1 MKRLFFFCT
10 FLSLFF
16 SAYSQ
21 QRGNYASSVGL
32 SGGYVEDGYGI
43 MATYNYHLSRNDYAQ
58 LSILVAIAEDRGTFN
73 IPYNVFTIQPGY
85 FVKLLEQKTFKKYA
99 LNIGGGGVFGY
110 EAINNGDNSLPTGA
124 VIDGKS
130 QFIYGAF
137 VGVEGEI
144 VLGNNLS
151 ILLKAN
157 EYYHANS
164 DVGNFYPYAG
174 IGLRYFLF

>member
-1 MKRLFFFCT
+1 MKTLFFFCT
-10 FLSLFF
+10 FLSIFF
-16 SAYSQ
+16 TAHSQ
-21 QRGNYASSVGL
+21 RSGNYASSVGL

-43 MATYNYHLSRNDYAQ
+43 IATYNYHLSRNDYAQ
-58 LSILVAIAEDRGTFN
+58 LSVLVAIAEDRGTFN

-85 FVKLLEQKTFKKYA
+85 FFKLLEQKTFKKYA
-99 LNIGGGGVFGY
+99 LNIGGGGGFGY
-110 EAINNGDNSLPTGA
+110 EAINNGNNSLPTGA
-124 VIDGKS
+124 EIDGKS

-137 VGVEGEI
+137 IGVEGEI
-144 VLGNNLS
+144 VVGNSLS
-151 ILLKAN
+151 ILIKAN

>member
-85 FVKLLEQKTFKKYA
+85 
-99 LNIGGGGVFGY
+99 
-110 EAINNGDNSLPTGA
+110 
-124 VIDGKS
+124 
-130 QFIYGAF
+130 
-137 VGVEGEI
+137 
-144 VLGNNLS
+144 
-151 ILLKAN
+151 
-157 EYYHANS
+157 
-164 DVGNFYPYAG
+164 
-174 IGLRYFLF
+174 